1 MGRTGAGVGV
11 TAGAAGAAGA
21 GFPTAGGVTAGAA
34 GCGSGTSTGAGTT
47 GSAGAGT
54 AAGAGAGVGAGF
66 AAGRGAGAGV
76 AAGAAFGPLPERSIL
91 PNILGPM
98 LATSSFTLMT
108 LLLTSNSSSFFPPL
122 PFASSS
128 RVTVACFCAMRSRI
142 LTRSLLTARPAP
154 NSFSRRA

>member
-11 TAGAAGAAGA
+11 TADAAGA

-34 GCGSGTSTGAGTT
+34 GCGSGTSTGVGTT
-47 GSAGAGT
+47 GSAGAG
-54 AAGAGAGVGAGF
+54 ASVGAGF